1 MDQRAIEQSV
11 SLYKNAVLSVF
22 SPKSIVLFG
31 SYAKGQA
38 NAESDIDI
46 AVVFNRFNDDHL
58 QAMRQLCKLTRNT
71 DLRIEPILLEE
82 ENDDSGFLEHVMQ
95 TGVVLYQVQ

>member
-1 MDQRAIEQSV
+1 MDQRAVEQSV
-11 SLYKNAVLSVF
+11 SMYKDAVLSVF

-46 AVVFNRFNDDHL
+46 AVVFDHFNDNHL
-58 QAMRQLCKLTRNT
+58 HAMQQLCKLTRKT

-82 ENDDSGFLEHVMQ
+82 ENDDSGFLKHVMQ
-95 TGVVLYQVQ
+95 TGVVLYQAQ